1 MIQALINQGIPILY
15 VKVIKKI
22 YENIQAKIVTDVEGE
37 YFKIEKGVKQGD
49 PLSPLLFNTAL
60 E

>member
-1 MIQALINQGIPILY
+1 MIQALINQGIPISY